1 VDEHATVI
9 EVMVIHEVPVIEV
22 TVIELP
28 TSKSGATMEGVAG
41 KATHMAT
48 HATNMTTAHATHVG
62 AESTHMTAKPA
73 TSHMTAAE
81 PATSTVADERD
92 GANFGH
98 SIFKVRR
105 TLRLSWP
112 HHQRGQEHAAREGSH
127 CG

>member
-1 VDEHATVI
+1 VI

-28 TSKSGATMEGVAG
+28 TGKSGATMEAASG
-41 KATHMAT
+41 KTTHMAT
-48 HATNMTTAHATHVG
+48 HATNMTTAHATHMG
-62 AESTHMTAKPA
+62 AKSAHMTAKPA
-73 TSHMTAAE
+73 TSHMATAAAK
-81 PATSTVADERD
+81 PATAHMTADERD